1 MSVEV
6 QELACRQGH
15 IGLLT
20 LNAAQTLNALTED
33 MVNQAQ
39 ETLDRW
45 ATDDRICMVVLQG
58 SGERAFCAGGN
69 IRNLYQ
75 ALKGEGDTS
84 APERFL
90 GRNYSSV
97 S

>member
-45 ATDDRICMVVLQG
+45 ATDDHLH
-58 SGERAFCAGGN
+58 GGVA
-69 IRNLYQ
+69 RQWRTGL
-75 ALKGEGDTS
+75 LC
-84 APERFL
+84 R
-90 GRNYSSV
+90 R
-97 S
+97 